1 MDREK
6 YYDQGYF
13 HRLTPEQA
21 LLHDKAWKMVELI
34 ETFVTDPKFSFLQVS
49 EFKLPDSTNL
59 DEILHYDHALDY
71 LFAKYP
77 DEAQRIIYKQ
87 ITSGM
92 VIDFCYFLQEAL
104 SCAKRGRIIVA
115 YSLLRRPLVYNL
127 IILLR
132 MVYDESFYNKFTQDS
147 SYDPT
152 VYKPEELHSMLDEF
166 DQEKILSPI
175 NGSIIYELI
184 FDKDNPN
191 SIINL
196 SNRAIHPTTTRKWNL
211 TGEMN
216 FNFIFAIKEDI
227 VNLTNILYH
236 NILAIIAYYF
246 ELFNMII
253 LSYAPSDQA
262 KALMVERYEK
272 LAKCMS

>member
-1 MDREK
+1 
-6 YYDQGYF
+6 
-13 HRLTPEQA
+13 
-21 LLHDKAWKMVELI
+21 
-34 ETFVTDPKFSFLQVS
+34 
-49 EFKLPDSTNL
+49 
-59 DEILHYDHALDY
+59 
-71 LFAKYP
+71 
-77 DEAQRIIYKQ
+77 
-87 ITSGM
+87 
-92 VIDFCYFLQEAL
+92 
-104 SCAKRGRIIVA
+104 
-115 YSLLRRPLVYNL
+115 
-127 IILLR
+127 

>member
-1 MDREK
+1 MNW
-6 YYDQGYF
+6 
-13 HRLTPEQA
+13 LTPEQE

-34 ETFVTDPKFSFLQVS
+34 EEFITGPKFLFLQVS
-49 EFKLPDSTNL
+49 EFKMPDGTNP
-59 DEILHYDHALDY
+59 DEISQYNHVLDF
-71 LFAKYP
+71 LVDKHP
-77 DEAQRIIYKQ
+77 DEAQLLIFKQ
-87 ITSGM
+87 ITYGM

-104 SCAKRGRIIVA
+104 SCAKRGRIVVA

-132 MVYDESFYNKFTQDS
+132 MIYDESFYERFTRDS

-152 VYKPEELHSMLDEF
+152 VYKPEDLQSMLAEF
-166 DQEKILSPI
+166 DKEKILSPI
-175 NGSIIYELI
+175 NGSIIYGLI
-184 FDKDNPN
+184 FNKDNPN

-216 FNFIFAIKEDI
+216 FNFIFAVKEDI
-227 VNLTNILYH
+227 VTLSNILYH

-246 ELFNMII
+246 ELFNVII
-253 LSYAPSDQA
+253 LNYAPSDQTE
-262 KALMVERYEK
+262 ALMVEQYEK
-272 LAKCMS
+272 LAKCIS

>member
-1 MDREK
+1 MTKEK
-6 YYDQGYF
+6 HNKQEGF

-21 LLHDKAWKMVELI
+21 LLHDKAWKMVKLI
-34 ETFVTDPKFSFLQVS
+34 EQFITDPKFSFLQVS
-49 EFKLPDSTNL
+49 ELKLPDSTNL
-59 DEILHYDHALDY
+59 DEISHYDHILDY
-71 LFAKYP
+71 LITKYP

-87 ITSGM
+87 ITYGM

-104 SCAKRGRIIVA
+104 SCAKRGRIVVA

-132 MVYDESFYNKFTQDS
+132 MIYDESFYNKFTQDS

-152 VYKPEELHSMLDEF
+152 VYKPEDLHNMLDEF
-166 DQEKILSPI
+166 DKEKILSSI
-175 NGSIIYELI
+175 SGSIVYELI
-184 FDKDNPN
+184 FNKDNPN

-246 ELFNMII
+246 ELFNVII

-262 KALMVERYEK
+262 GALMVERYEK
-272 LAKCMS
+272 LANCMS